1 MLYQGWF
8 KVPPLCCHRRIWG
21 IVGFSVCRH
30 LSLYI
35 LQKGP
40 SGFQNQPALHTFP
53 PLASHP
59 ATLAWRLELSIL
71 SLFSPPYAAST
82 RPTLEASSKE
92 VAWSRCAVEGVEARE
107 IQRCAYR
114 ANLLS
119 GPMVVMVGGGG
130 GGTGSSLPSPPRTAS
145 ISGARVSAWTPRLW
159 PRPPTSSPPRRAHPG
174 TRLGAVSVQARGLN
188 TAAPVTLHH
197 WLMGGM
203 LLYDYSSPPFLFHS
217 SQIHLSP
224 SSLFSFGS
232 GEI

>member
-1 MLYQGWF
+1 M
-8 KVPPLCCHRRIWG
+8 
-21 IVGFSVCRH
+21 
-30 LSLYI
+30 YI

-71 SLFSPPYAAST
+71 SLFSPLPSPIAAAASRHHRHLCPSLSSPPYAAST

-145 ISGARVSAWTPRLW
+145 ISGARVSAWTPRL
-159 PRPPTSSPPRRAHPG
+159 
-174 TRLGAVSVQARGLN
+174 
-188 TAAPVTLHH
+188 
-197 WLMGGM
+197 
-203 LLYDYSSPPFLFHS
+203 
-217 SQIHLSP
+217 
-224 SSLFSFGS
+224 
-232 GEI
+232 